1 MSIILLLLY
10 SLFLGIV
17 HGITPDEHTWP
28 ITFSYAIGTFSVK
41 KGFFVG
47 FLFSLAFAIQRA
59 IASELVYLAI
69 FSFNLFSIF
78 NYELY
83 IIIGIVMFFAG
94 AYVLKLNRIFH
105 IEFLPSSWIGKK
117 HHHDIEKEDDEVTP
131 IKPYMALVHGFIAG
145 WGFGAF
151 ALILYTVIVPK
162 MPNVYIAFLPGLLF
176 GIGTMLVQVLFGGLF
191 GKWIRKVNI
200 PESEG
205 IKLASRTAGMS
216 LIGGGGVFILGG
228 LFGILFPKIA
238 SLYITSPINVH
249 NLHHLGLP
257 FVMVMVA
264 VVVIGFGSMY
274 INIRRVKKKYNL

>member
-1 MSIILLLLY
+1 MSIFLLLLY

-69 FSFNLFSIF
+69 FSFNLFTIF
-78 NYELY
+78 NYQLY
-83 IIIGIVMFFAG
+83 IIIGVIMFLAG
-94 AYVLKLNRIFH
+94 AYVLKLHRIFH
-105 IEFLPSSWIGKK
+105 IEFLPSSWMGKK
-117 HHHDIEKEDDEVTP
+117 HHHDISSDNEDVGT
-131 IKPYMALVHGFIAG
+131 IKPYMALIHGFVAG

-162 MPNVYIAFLPGLLF
+162 MPNLYVAFLPGLLF
-176 GIGTMLVQVLFGGLF
+176 GIGTMIVQVLFGGLF
-191 GKWIRKVNI
+191 GKWIRKAKV

-216 LIGGGGVFILGG
+216 LIGGGFVFILGG
-228 LFGILFPKIA
+228 LLGILFPAIA
-238 SLYITSPINVH
+238 ALNVTSPINVH

-257 FVMVMVA
+257 FVMVMIS
-264 VVVIGFGSMY
+264 VVIIGFGSMY
-274 INIRRVKKKYNL
+274 INIRKVKRKYNL